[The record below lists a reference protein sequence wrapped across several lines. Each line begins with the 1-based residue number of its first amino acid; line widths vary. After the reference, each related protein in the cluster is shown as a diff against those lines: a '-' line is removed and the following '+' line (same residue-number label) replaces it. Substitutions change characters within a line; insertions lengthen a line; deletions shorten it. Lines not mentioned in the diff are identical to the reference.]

1 MDAGSETSLE
11 AVTEH
16 GSSADEVGSV
26 KTRYS
31 ESTTHGEDT
40 TITEVSVFI
49 DKLSPLID
57 EMKELKVRES
67 ETIQKAIESLELEY
81 NRTKDL
87 LSSVNFR
94 SSPVKYIEDVTQNLG
109 RSLGLVLFA
118 GHEISM
124 DNRGKIDDLRRE
136 MMNIRSNLSSERD
149 SEIINAGF
157 YLSSERES
165 EFAIDVDTE
174 GDTEEESIVRIVE
187 EEEEE
192 EEVDEITLDV
202 RDVVF
207 KLSCGNDEEFRVA
220 LIALDILIRDNMITN
235 ERIEDESV
243 VSNLC
248 NRLSSSKSNDRLAII
263 KILRSLT
270 VKNVENK
277 VL

>member
-1 MDAGSETSLE
+1 MDGGSETSLE
-11 AVTEH
+11 AVSEQ

-31 ESTTHGEDT
+31 ESTTIHGENT

-57 EMKELKVRES
+57 EMKEMKVRES

-81 NRTKDL
+81 DRTKDL

-118 GHEISM
+118 GHEVSM
-124 DNRGKIDDLRRE
+124 DNRGKIDDLRKE
-136 MMNIRSNLSSERD
+136 MMNIGFNLSSDRD
-149 SEIINAGF
+149 SEIIN
-157 YLSSERES
+157 LSSELES
-165 EFAIDVDTE
+165 EFAIYVDTE
-174 GDTEEESIVRIVE
+174 GDTEEESIMGIVE
-187 EEEEE
+187 EEEEV
-192 EEVDEITLDV
+192 EVDEITLDV

-235 ERIEDESV
+235 ERIEEESV

-263 KILRSLT
+263 KILRSLI
-270 VKNVENK
+270 VKNDENK
-277 VL
+277 VF

>member
-1 MDAGSETSLE
+1 MDGGSETSLE
-11 AVTEH
+11 AVSEQ

-31 ESTTHGEDT
+31 ESTTIHGENT

-57 EMKELKVRES
+57 EMKEMKVRES

-81 NRTKDL
+81 DRTKDL
-87 LSSVNFR
+87 LSSVNFQ
-94 SSPVKYIEDVTQNLG
+94 SSPLKYIEDVTQNLG

-118 GHEISM
+118 GHEVSM
-124 DNRGKIDDLRRE
+124 DNRGKIDDLRKE
-136 MMNIRSNLSSERD
+136 MMNIRFNLSSDRD
-149 SEIINAGF
+149 SEIIN
-157 YLSSERES
+157 LSSERES
-165 EFAIDVDTE
+165 EFAIYVDTE
-174 GDTEEESIVRIVE
+174 GDTEEESMMGIVE
-187 EEEEE
+187 EEEEV
-192 EEVDEITLDV
+192 EVDEITLDV

-235 ERIEDESV
+235 ERIEEESV

-263 KILRSLT
+263 KILRSLI
-270 VKNVENK
+270 VKNDENK
-277 VL
+277 VF